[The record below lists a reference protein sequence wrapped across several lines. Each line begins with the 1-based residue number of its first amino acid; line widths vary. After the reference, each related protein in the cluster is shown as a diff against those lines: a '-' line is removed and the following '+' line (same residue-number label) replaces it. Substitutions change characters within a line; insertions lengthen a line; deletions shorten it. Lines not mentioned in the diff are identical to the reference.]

1 MNYPP
6 LVLTMGEPAGVGPEL
21 IIKAKKILKDAYP
34 FYVIGDFKFLT
45 SIAKTN
51 SLGTQLITH
60 PSQTVE
66 NPDKLCIWDQKL
78 PDKVIP
84 GQISLINS
92 SVVKKTIKKAVML
105 VLKNQAS
112 AMVTNPINKWAL
124 KNASDFPF
132 EGHTDYLASLD
143 PLHPTSIMMLTNLQN
158 FRVVPVTIHLPLK
171 QVSSRLNKNLLEN
184 TIRIL
189 YKSLRQD
196 YQIKNPSIV
205 VTGLNPH
212 AGENST
218 MGYEEIDIIVPVIKK
233 LNKLG
238 FNLTGPLSADI
249 AFTEDKR
256 LKYDAFVCMYHDQA
270 LIPVKTLSFDES
282 INVTLG
288 LSFIRT
294 SPDHGTALDIAGK
307 NIANPK
313 SLILAIKEAQKIA
326 DVRRKDDKKK

>member
-1 MNYPP
+1 
-6 LVLTMGEPAGVGPEL
+6 MGEPAGVGPEL
-21 IIKAKKILKDAYP
+21 IIKVKKILKNAYP
-34 FYVIGDFKFLT
+34 FYVVGDFKFLT

-51 SLGTQLITH
+51 SIRTLRITH
-60 PSQTVE
+60 PNQTYE

-78 PDKVIP
+78 PDKVVP
-84 GQISLINS
+84 GQISYKNS
-92 SVVKKTIKKAVML
+92 SVIKKNIKDAAIL

-112 AMVTNPINKWAL
+112 ALITSPINKWAL
-124 KNASDFPF
+124 KKASDFPF

-143 PLHPTSIMMLTNLQN
+143 PGNPMSIMMLTNRQN

-171 QVSSRLNKNLLEN
+171 QVSSRLNSKLLEE
-184 TIRIL
+184 TIIIL
-189 YKSLRQD
+189 NKSLRKD

-205 VTGLNPH
+205 ITGLNPH
-212 AGENST
+212 AGEQST
-218 MGYEEIDIIVPVIKK
+218 MGYEEIDIIIPVIKK
-233 LNKLG
+233 MNKLG
-238 FNLTGPLSADI
+238 FNLTGPLSADTS
-249 AFTEDKR
+249 FTKDKR

-326 DVRRKDDKKK
+326 NVRRKNDEKK